1 MKKIYIIL
9 STLFLFI
16 FHVSGDI
23 KIDKI
28 AVINLEKVMDTVFSG
43 NSGVIQNIKK
53 EKEEMQKKLDKIKE
67 NINKLEEFKLKEK
80 DTSRKLIYQKKID
93 DQKKEYSNYY
103 KIKNYQIEKK
113 QKNALG
119 SVLNEIRQAVKKVAE
134 KDGYTLVLDIN
145 TDGIFYYT
153 IDIDIT
159 EKVIE
164 FFTKRYGEE
173 EEVEEE

>member
-80 DTSRKLIYQKKID
+80 DTSRKLTYQKRIEYKGELEEISQELFDVEDKLKILEVL
-93 DQKKEYSNYY
+93 KKSFSTNGLF
-103 KIKNYQIEKK
+103 
-113 QKNALG
+113 NAT
-119 SVLNEIRQAVKKVAE
+119 SFEIS
-134 KDGYTLVLDIN
+134 L
-145 TDGIFYYT
+145 
-153 IDIDIT
+153 
-159 EKVIE
+159 
-164 FFTKRYGEE
+164 
-173 EEVEEE
+173 